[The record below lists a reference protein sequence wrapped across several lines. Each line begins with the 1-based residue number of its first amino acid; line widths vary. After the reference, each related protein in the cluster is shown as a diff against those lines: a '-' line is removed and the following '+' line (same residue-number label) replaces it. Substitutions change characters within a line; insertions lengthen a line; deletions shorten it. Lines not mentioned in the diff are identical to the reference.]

1 MVGGSLAGLSAA
13 NWLCATGWE
22 VEILERACEP
32 LVDRGAGIV
41 LHPATSR
48 FLTAQEGL
56 PLDDFSVAVDHL
68 RYLGP
73 DGSVVTQRE
82 SRLRFAAYGTLY
94 RSLRR
99 SLERRGGRYVHGAR
113 VTDVRSAEG
122 TVHVALADGTRM
134 SSELLVGADG
144 VHSTVRR
151 LVLPDVAPEM
161 GGYVAWRGVL
171 DEDELP
177 EHALRPL
184 ERAITYTI
192 LDHAHILTYP
202 IQAADGRMRRNWV
215 WYRNLTA
222 PGQLAELLCDR
233 DGVRHGL
240 SVASGA
246 VRPEL
251 VAGLA
256 TAADRELPPNLATL
270 VARTTTPF
278 LQAMVDVTPPH
289 LVVGRVCL
297 LGDAGFVAR
306 PHAAAGTAKA
316 AEEAWLLARALS
328 DPAVELKEALA
339 GWEREALDLGN
350 ALVARSR
357 RAGERA
363 QREGSWKVGEPL
375 PFGLRSAGDSEY

>member
-22 VEILERACEP
+22 VDILERACEP

-56 PLDDFSVAVDHL
+56 ALDDFSVAVDHL

-73 DGSVVTQRE
+73 DGSVVTERE
-82 SRLRFAAYGTLY
+82 SRFRFAAYGSLY

-113 VTDVRSAEG
+113 VTAVQTAGRTA
-122 TVHVALADGTRM
+122 HVALADGTGT
-134 SSELLVGADG
+134 SGQLLVGADG
-144 VHSTVRR
+144 VRSTVRR
-151 LVLPDVAPEM
+151 LILPDVEPEL

-222 PGQLAELLCDR
+222 PGELEELLRDR
-233 DGVRHGL
+233 DGERHEL
-240 SVASGA
+240 SVAAGA
-246 VRPEL
+246 VRQQL
-251 VAGLA
+251 VAALA
-256 TAADRELPPNLATL
+256 AEADRELPPPLATL
-270 VARTTTPF
+270 VGRTATPF
-278 LQAMVDVTPPH
+278 VQAMVDVTPPH

-316 AEEAWLLARALS
+316 AEEAWLLAQALS
-328 DPAVELKEALA
+328 DPAVELEEALA
-339 GWEREALDLGN
+339 GWERGALDLGS

-363 QREGSWKVGEPL
+363 QHEGSWNVGEPP
-375 PFGLRSAGDSEY
+375 PFGLRSTGDSEY

>member
-1 MVGGSLAGLSAA
+1 MRAPGG
-13 NWLCATGWE
+13 
-22 VEILERACEP
+22 P
-32 LVDRGAGIV
+32 GAGIV

-68 RYLGP
+68 RYLGL
-73 DGSVVTQRE
+73 DGSVVTQHE
-82 SRLRFAAYGTLY
+82 SRLRFAAYGALY
-94 RSLRR
+94 QSLRR

-113 VTDVRSAEG
+113 VTEVRNAEE
-122 TVHVALADGTRM
+122 TVHVVLADGTRT

-151 LVLPDVAPEM
+151 LVLPDVEPEL

-177 EHALRPL
+177 DHALRPL

-202 IQAADGRMRRNWV
+202 IQGADGRMRRNWV
-215 WYRNLTA
+215 WYRNLSA

-256 TAADRELPPNLATL
+256 AAADRELPPPLATL
-270 VARTTTPF
+270 VGRTATPF
-278 LQAMVDVTPPH
+278 VQAMVDVTPPH

-328 DPAVELKEALA
+328 DPAVELDEALRA
-339 GWEREALDLGN
+339 WEREALHLGS
-350 ALVARSR
+350 ALVTRSR

-375 PFGLRSAGDSEY
+375 PFGLRSTGDSEY